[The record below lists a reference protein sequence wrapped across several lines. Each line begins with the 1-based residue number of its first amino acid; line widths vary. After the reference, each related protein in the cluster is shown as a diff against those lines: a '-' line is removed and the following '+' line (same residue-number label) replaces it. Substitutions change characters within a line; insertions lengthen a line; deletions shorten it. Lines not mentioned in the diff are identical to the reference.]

1 MAGRLIEGL
10 GDDLA
15 TLAMARDWQRAGHR
29 VAVATVLDTWGSAPR
44 RAGSHLAIR
53 DDGLF
58 EGSVSGGCV
67 EGDVVTEAQA
77 LLATGAGVARLDY
90 GVADATAWEVGLAC
104 GGRISVLVQRL
115 TDDGLPPA
123 LIDDLLAAAV
133 DGASMTLVTDPA
145 TGVTRTGAGGD
156 GVFARAYPPPRRL
169 AIIGAVHIA
178 QALVPLAQGLGIA
191 VTVIDPRGL
200 FAADQRFAGL
210 DLDRRWPDEALAEW
224 RPNAASA
231 VVALTHDP
239 KLDDV
244 ALAAALRSPAFYV
257 AALGS
262 RKNHAGRLER
272 LAGLGFD
279 AATLARIH
287 GPAGLAIGAAD
298 PAEIALS
305 IAAELTAAWRG
316 APILAARGAPILAAR
331 EAPILPARGEPIL
344 PAGGAPILAARG
356 APILTA
362 GGAVLGVRQVPA
374 GAAAAKT

>member
-1 MAGRLIEGL
+1 MS
-10 GDDLA
+10 DDLA
-15 TLAMARDWQRAGHR
+15 TLATAAGWARSGHR
-29 VAVATVLDTWGSAPR
+29 VGLATVIETWGSAPR
-44 RAGSHLAIR
+44 RVGSHLAIR

-67 EGDVVTEAQA
+67 EGDVITEALA
-77 LLATGAGVARLDY
+77 LLESGGGVVRRDY

-115 TDDGLPPA
+115 ADDGFPLA
-123 LIDDLLAAAV
+123 LVDRLIAATAAGAAV
-133 DGASMTLVTDPA
+133 SLVTDLA
-145 TGVTRTGAGGD
+145 SGFTQEGAGD
-156 GVFARAYPPPRRL
+156 GFVRAYPPPRRL

-178 QALVPLAQGLGIA
+178 QGLVPLALALGITP
-191 VTVIDPRGL
+191 TVIDPRGL
-200 FAADQRFAGL
+200 FAADQRFATL

-244 ALAAALRSPAFYV
+244 ALAAALRSPAFYI

-272 LAGLGFD
+272 LAALGFD
-279 AATLARIH
+279 AEALARVR

-298 PAEIALS
+298 PVEIALS

-316 APILAARGAPILAAR
+316 VLPPRG
-331 EAPILPARGEPIL
+331 
-344 PAGGAPILAARG
+344 
-356 APILTA
+356 
-362 GGAVLGVRQVPA
+362 
-374 GAAAAKT
+374 

>member
-1 MAGRLIEGL
+1 MAT
-10 GDDLA
+10 DDLA
-15 TLAMARDWQRAGHR
+15 VLAIAADWARAGHR
-29 VAVATVLDTWGSAPR
+29 VAIATVIETWGSAPR

-67 EGDVVTEAQA
+67 EGDVVTEAHDLIASSGA
-77 LLATGAGVARLDY
+77 LRRLDY
-90 GVADATAWEVGLAC
+90 GVADEMAWQVGLAC
-104 GGRISVLVQRL
+104 GGQIAVIVQPMAPGGFDPVLVDRL
-115 TDDGLPPA
+115 V
-123 LIDDLLAAAV
+123 AAAAAGNTISLAT
-133 DGASMTLVTDPA
+133 DLTSGASVVGTS
-145 TGVTRTGAGGD
+145 GD
-156 GVFARAYPPPRRL
+156 YVRVYPPPRRL

-200 FAADQRFAGL
+200 FAADARFAGL
-210 DLDRRWPDEALAEW
+210 DLDRRWPDEALADW

-244 ALAAALRSPAFYV
+244 ALAAALASPAFYI

-262 RKNHAGRLER
+262 RKNHARRCER
-272 LAGLGFD
+272 LAALGFD
-279 AATLARIH
+279 APALVRLH

-305 IAAELTAAWRG
+305 IAAEMTAAWRTLHPG
-316 APILAARGAPILAAR
+316 KAAPASG
-331 EAPILPARGEPIL
+331 
-344 PAGGAPILAARG
+344 
-356 APILTA
+356 
-362 GGAVLGVRQVPA
+362 
-374 GAAAAKT
+374 

>member
-1 MAGRLIEGL
+1 MA

-15 TLAMARDWQRAGHR
+15 VLAAAADWVRAGHK
-29 VAVATVLDTWGSAPR
+29 VALATVIETWGSAPR

-67 EGDVVTEAQA
+67 EGDVVTEAQELIAAGTA
-77 LLATGAGVARLDY
+77 LRRLDY
-90 GVADATAWEVGLAC
+90 GVADEMAWQVGLAC
-104 GGRISVLVQRL
+104 GGRISVLVQPL
-115 TDDGLPPA
+115 APGGFDPA
-123 LIDDLLAAAV
+123 LVDRLVAAATAGDAV
-133 DGASMTLVTDPA
+133 TLATDLA
-145 TGVTRTGAGGD
+145 TGATTEADLGD
-156 GVFARAYPPPRRL
+156 YVRAYPPPRRL

-200 FAADQRFAGL
+200 FAAAARFAGL
-210 DLDRRWPDEALAEW
+210 DLDRRWPDEALAQW

-244 ALAAALRSPAFYV
+244 ALAAALASPAFYI

-262 RKNHAGRLER
+262 RKNHARRCER
-272 LAGLGFD
+272 LAALGFD
-279 AATLARIH
+279 DADLARLH

-305 IAAELTAAWRG
+305 IAAELTLAWHG
-316 APILAARGAPILAAR
+316 HHPGKP
-331 EAPILPARGEPIL
+331 
-344 PAGGAPILAARG
+344 
-356 APILTA
+356 
-362 GGAVLGVRQVPA
+362 
-374 GAAAAKT
+374 AAKAA